1 MASSRTSGRKSDKME
16 ARAIARHVRQSPR
29 KMRLVAELIRGQ
41 SVNDAYAI
49 LQFNSKKAARP
60 LEKILRSAVANA
72 LHRAEEQGERVDV
85 DQLYVKQ
92 AQVDGGPTL
101 RRWRARAMGRASPI
115 RKRTS
120 HVTVVVDRKE

>member
-1 MASSRTSGRKSDKME
+1 
-16 ARAIARHVRQSPR
+16 
-29 KMRLVAELIRGQ
+29 MRLVAELIRGQ